1 MIEKLDLSKTIS
13 KEEYKAKKEQLAASL
28 CEKQRL
34 LWEAGVATVIL
45 IDGFDGAGKGE
56 VINELILPMTPKSF
70 SVHSKITETENETMH
85 PYMWRFWQRTP
96 AKGNIDIF
104 EQGWYERVW
113 SGRFAGTTKKKD
125 MYVAFEEI
133 NSFEKMLVDDGVIV
147 L

>member
-1 MIEKLDLSKTIS
+1 MIGSLDLTKTIT
-13 KEEYKAKKEQLAASL
+13 KEDYKAKKDELAASL

-34 LWEAGVATVIL
+34 LWEAGVPTLIL

-70 SVHSKITETENETMH
+70 SVHSKITETENEAMH
-85 PYMWRFWQRTP
+85 PYMWRFWQRIP

-113 SGRFAGTTKKKD
+113 KDRFSGITKKKD
-125 MYVAFEEI
+125 M
-133 NSFEKMLVDDGVIV
+133 
-147 L
+147 